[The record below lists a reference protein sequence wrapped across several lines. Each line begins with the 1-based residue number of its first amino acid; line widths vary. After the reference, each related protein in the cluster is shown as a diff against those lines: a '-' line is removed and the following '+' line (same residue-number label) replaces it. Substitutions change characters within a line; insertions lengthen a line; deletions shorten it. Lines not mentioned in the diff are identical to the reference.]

1 MEAAY
6 FQSSWSQPRKTGGRL
21 GAREALGLVLLALM
35 IAGEPGVKAKSAPDW
50 ATSPEAYFLTPEER
64 REWKGLSSSDLKEQF
79 KVTYW
84 RRRNPAPESDQ
95 NEFRRLVEQ
104 RIRVADERY
113 TLGKTAGSRTARG
126 LVFIILGAPSVEKQT
141 LGPLNSAPESN
152 FPGQVTLPREAWETT
167 EWHVWIYESDRL
179 PLYLRT
185 QPSFE
190 IAFVVE
196 PDLRDEIQKPLVFGR
211 LHTLVA
217 RHSIVN
223 PAEGR

>member
-1 MEAAY
+1 MPT
-6 FQSSWSQPRKTGGRL
+6 SRSPTIVSHDL
-21 GAREALGLVLLALM
+21 VALGLVLPVLM
-35 IAGEPGVKAKSAPDW
+35 LAGEPGVKAKSTPDW

-64 REWKGLSSSDLKEQF
+64 RDWKALRSSDLQEQF
-79 KVTYW
+79 KAAYW
-84 RRRNPAPESDQ
+84 RRRNPAPDSDQ

-104 RIRVADERY
+104 RIRAADERY

-126 LVFIILGAPSVEKQT
+126 LVFIVLGSPSVENQT
-141 LGPLNSAPESN
+141 TGPLKSAPESH
-152 FPGQVTLPREAWETT
+152 FPGQATLPREALETT
-167 EWHVWIYESDRL
+167 EWHAWIYESDRL
-179 PLYLRT
+179 PPYLRT
-185 QPSFE
+185 QPSYE

-196 PDLRDEIQKPLVFGR
+196 PGVRDEIQKPLVFGR

>member
-1 MEAAY
+1 MPRRRL
-6 FQSSWSQPRKTGGRL
+6 SSIVSGEL
-21 GAREALGLVLLALM
+21 VALGLLLPVLVL
-35 IAGEPGVKAKSAPDW
+35 AGEPGVKAKSTPDW

-64 REWKGLSSSDLKEQF
+64 REWKALKSIDLQEQF
-79 KVTYW
+79 KAAYW
-84 RRRNPAPESDQ
+84 RRRNPAPDSDQ

-126 LVFIILGAPSVEKQT
+126 LVFIVLGNPSVEKQT
-141 LGPLNSAPESN
+141 AGPLKSAPESH
-152 FPGQVTLPREAWETT
+152 FPGQAALPREALETT
-167 EWHVWIYESDRL
+167 EWHAWIYESDRL
-179 PLYLRT
+179 PQYLRT

-196 PDLRDEIQKPLVFGR
+196 PGVRDDIQKPLVFGR